1 MLQYIQNVNYVEDN
15 QQQNIDSE
23 IESLKK
29 LILNGGT
36 DYDIYLSIRQKIY
49 REIKIE
55 ELAVTRILKDLQII
69 RKNKKP
75 DADLVEYFIL
85 HSLDSYADIAEQFGV
100 TRQAI
105 YQRLKN
111 LSEKFYWIENLME
124 IKGFADAKNRK
135 GRSEGGVGSPEG
147 GQSDEVRAQSC
158 NF

>member
-1 MLQYIQNVNYVEDN
+1 MLQYIQNVNYIEDN
-15 QQQNIDSE
+15 QQKNIDSE

-49 REIKIE
+49 REIKID
-55 ELAVTRILKDLQII
+55 ELAVTRILRDLQII

-85 HSLDSYADIAEQFGV
+85 NSLDSYADIAEQFGV
-100 TRQAI
+100 SRQAI

-111 LSEKFYWIENLME
+111 LAEKFYWIQNLME

-135 GRSEGGVGSPEG
+135 GRSEGGQVLPQGGSLM
-147 GQSDEVRAQSC
+147 R
-158 NF
+158 